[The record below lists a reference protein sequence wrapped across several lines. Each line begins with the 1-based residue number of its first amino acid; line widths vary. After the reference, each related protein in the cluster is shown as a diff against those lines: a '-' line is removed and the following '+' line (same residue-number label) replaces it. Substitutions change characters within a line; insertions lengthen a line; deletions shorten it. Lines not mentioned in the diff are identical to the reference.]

1 MDNIEQQAYK
11 MFSATFRKRA
21 KEKLQN
27 SGRGIWSGKLLDSLD
42 VQLEGTG
49 DDIQMNI
56 YAESYME
63 FIDEGVNG
71 AGFQKTKKGNLDKRY
86 TSNKSVVTGSHYSF
100 KDKKPPLKAI
110 APWAISKGLNPYA
123 VQNSIWRRGIKG
135 IHFFE
140 TTLDEEYSKLADYI
154 AEAKADELLNGFE
167 D

>member
-11 MFSATFRKRA
+11 LFSATFRKRV

-71 AGFQKTKKGNLDKRY
+71 VGFQKTKKGNLDKRFN
-86 TSNKSVVTGSHYSF
+86 SNKSVVTSSPYSF

-110 APWAISKGLNPYA
+110 SAWSISKGLNPYA

-140 TTLDEEYSKLADYI
+140 STLDEEYSKLADYI
-154 AEAKADELLNGFE
+154 AEAKATELLNGF
-167 D
+167 DD